1 MKLTMKSILL
11 LVGLFAIHMPSFAE
25 LNPDIFIDKNAQA
38 MVQVITSKQALY
50 YSDPE
55 SFQKE
60 INIIFEPM
68 VDFRR
73 VGASVMGKQFYMQAS
88 KEQRLKFISVFK
100 KSLLDT
106 YASTLAQWGD
116 QTIETKFIKREFFNT
131 TEDVNQLLITS
142 NNIYPVTYKVRK
154 NKMGGWLVIN
164 IIVNGVNLGLT
175 FRNQFRALATEYDN
189 DIDEI
194 INNWISD
201 ASL

>member
-1 MKLTMKSILL
+1 MKSILL

>member
-116 QTIETKFIKREFFNT
+116 QTIETKFIKRDFFNT